1 MISNYLTIAVR
12 NLLKK
17 KLYSFINISGL
28 ALGVAVCLV
37 ILRYVD
43 FELSYDSFHV
53 KANDIYR
60 TTTASYRNGEFRNHG
75 ITSGYAQG
83 PAILLEIPE
92 VKSYVRTHP
101 MYGGAVLSYQRPN
114 GDPTTFNEES
124 IQWVDSTFFDV
135 FTYQA
140 IEGNLKTA
148 LQKPNSI
155 VLTKKSAER
164 YFQKGEDPLGK
175 LFQVSGGWSD
185 GAYEVT
191 AVIENA
197 PENAHF
203 NFDFI
208 LPIHNLLRSGQYTE
222 DSGWGWSNFVTYI
235 ELHPNASK
243 TSAEGKLPA
252 LVDKYRGKDLAESN
266 SSIKISL
273 QPVREIHLTPGL
285 NNESSPTISPYTIYF
300 FVLIAVFILAIAWI
314 NYINLSTARA
324 MERAREV
331 GIKKAIGALKSQLI
345 SQFIFESVLVN
356 LLGVIIAVLI
366 ALALLPVLGQIVG
379 KELVFN
385 FADVRFWLIIV
396 GLFVTGSLISGAY
409 PAFVLSSFNTT
420 EILKG
425 KGEKVVKGFSL
436 RKALVVFQF
445 AASLILIAGTF
456 AIYRQMVFMRN
467 QDKGFTMER
476 MLVVNGPRI
485 MDRKTSRERLISM
498 KNELKKIP
506 GISAVATSAAIPG
519 GGHNWGTGIRK
530 DGTEREASKNG
541 AIVWVDPDFIKTY
554 GMELVSGRVFNP
566 EIKSDMESVVVNEAA
581 VETFGLGNIDTALNE
596 RLILGGGDTVA
607 IVGVLK
613 NYNWSSLKQEHT
625 PMMFKA
631 DTISDHRYSIL
642 LQPGNM
648 NETISK
654 IETIY
659 RDFFPGNPF
668 DYYFLEDFFNNQY
681 KADQQFARIFGAFAI
696 LAIFIA
702 CMGLWGLASFTTN
715 QKLREI
721 GIRKVLGASAQ
732 SITTLLSWQF
742 LKLVLI
748 SGVVAL
754 PLAYYGISSWLGNF
768 ANRIGMSWDLFI
780 VPIVILS
787 LIALCT
793 VSIQILRGAHIN
805 PARILRSE

>member
-1 MISNYLTIAVR
+1 MLSNYLTIAVR

-43 FELSYDSFHV
+43 FELSYDTFNV
-53 KANDIYR
+53 KAKDIYR
-60 TTTASYRNGEFRNHG
+60 TTTASYRNGELRNNSVL
-75 ITSGYAQG
+75 SGYAQG
-83 PAILLEIPE
+83 PALLLEIPE
-92 VKSYVRTHP
+92 IKSYVRTHP
-101 MYGGAVLSYQRPN
+101 MYGGAVLSYQRPT
-114 GDPTTFNEES
+114 GDPTTFNEEN

-135 FTYQA
+135 FTYKS
-140 IEGNLKTA
+140 IEGDLKTA

-175 LFQVSGGWSD
+175 LIQISGGWSD
-185 GAYEVT
+185 GSYEVT
-191 AVIENA
+191 AILENA

-203 NFDFI
+203 NFQFL
-208 LPIHNLLRSGQYTE
+208 LPLHNLLRGDQYTQ
-222 DSGWGWSNFVTYI
+222 DDGWGWNNFITYV
-235 ELHPNASK
+235 ELHPHATQAS
-243 TSAEGKLPA
+243 AQGKLPA
-252 LVDKYRGKDLAESN
+252 LVEKYRGKDLAESN
-266 SSIKISL
+266 SSIVIAL
-273 QPVREIHLTPGL
+273 QPVLDIHL
-285 NNESSPTISPYTIYF
+285 TISPYTIYF
-300 FVLIAVFILAIAWI
+300 FLLIAIFILAIAWI

-345 SQFIFESVLVN
+345 FQFVFESVLVN
-356 LLGVIIAVLI
+356 LVGVVIAVLI
-366 ALALLPVLGQIVG
+366 AIGLLPVLGQIVG
-379 KELVFN
+379 KELMFN
-385 FADVRFWLIIV
+385 FADVRFWIILV
-396 GLFVTGSLISGAY
+396 TLFVTGSLISGAY

-425 KGEKVVKGFSL
+425 KGEKLVKGFSL

-456 AIYRQMVFMRN
+456 AIYRQMIFMRD

-485 MDRKTSRERLISM
+485 LDRKASSERLTSM
-498 KNELKKIP
+498 KNELKKLP
-506 GISAVATSAAIPG
+506 GISGVTTSGAIPG
-519 GGHNWGTGIRK
+519 GGYNWGTGIRK
-530 DGTEREASKNG
+530 DGTTQDASKSG
-541 AIVWVDPDFIKTY
+541 SIVWIDPDFIKTY
-554 GMELVSGRVFNP
+554 GMDLVSGRVFNP
-566 EIKSDMESVVVNEAA
+566 EIRSDMESVIINESAI
-581 VETFGLGNIDTALNE
+581 ETFGLGNAETALNE
-596 RLILGGGDTVA
+596 KLIFGGDTVS
-607 IVGVLK
+607 ILGVLK
-613 NYNWSSLKQEHT
+613 NYNWNSLKQEHT
-625 PMMFKA
+625 PFLFKA
-631 DTISDHRYSIL
+631 DTISRHSYSIL
-642 LQPGNM
+642 LQAGNM

-654 IETIY
+654 IGTLYKE
-659 RDFFPGNPF
+659 FFPGNPF

-681 KADQQFARIFGAFAI
+681 KADQQFARIFGMFAI

-702 CMGLWGLASFTTN
+702 CMGLWGLASFTTS

-721 GIRKVLGASAQ
+721 GIRKVLGASVQ
-732 SITTLLSWQF
+732 SIMSLLSWQF

-748 SGVVAL
+748 SGVIAL
-754 PLAYYGISSWLGNF
+754 PLTYYGIDSWLGNF
-768 ANRIGMSWDLFI
+768 ANHIGMSWDLFI
-780 VPIVILS
+780 VPVAILC
-787 LIALCT
+787 LLALGT

>member
-1 MISNYLTIAVR
+1 MLSNYFTIAVR

-17 KLYSFINISGL
+17 KLYTFINISGL

-43 FELSYDSFHV
+43 FELSYDSFNV
-53 KANDIYR
+53 KAKQIYR
-60 TTTASYRNGEFRNHG
+60 TTTASYRNGELRNNSML
-75 ITSGYAQG
+75 SGYAQG
-83 PAILLEIPE
+83 PAIVSDIPE
-92 VKSYVRTHP
+92 VKTYVRTHP
-101 MYGGAVLSYQRPN
+101 MYGGAVLSYPRQD
-114 GDPTTFNEES
+114 GEPTTFHEES

-135 FTYQA
+135 FTYNSIQ
-140 IEGNLKTA
+140 GDLKTA

-155 VLTKKSAER
+155 VLTRKSAER
-164 YFQKGEDPLGK
+164 YFQRGEDPLGK
-175 LFQVSGGWSD
+175 LIQISGGWSD

-191 AVIENA
+191 AVLENT
-197 PENAHF
+197 PENSHF
-203 NFDFI
+203 NFQFI
-208 LPIHNLLRSGQYTE
+208 LPLHNLLRGQQYTQ
-222 DSGWGWSNFVTYI
+222 DNGWGWNNFVTYV
-235 ELHPNASK
+235 ELYPNA
-243 TSAEGKLPA
+243 TQMAAQGKLPA

-266 SSIKISL
+266 SSMVISL
-273 QPVREIHLTPGL
+273 QPVLDIHLTPGL
-285 NNESSPTISPYTIYF
+285 AHESSPTISPNTIYF

-331 GIKKAIGALKSQLI
+331 GIKKAIGVLKGQLM
-345 SQFIFESVLVN
+345 SQFIFESVVVN
-356 LLGVIIAVLI
+356 LVGVVIAVLL
-366 ALALLPVLGQIVG
+366 AMALLPVLGQIVG
-379 KELVFN
+379 KQLLFN
-385 FADVRFWLIIV
+385 FADVRFWMILVALFLI
-396 GLFVTGSLISGAY
+396 GSVISGAY
-409 PAFVLSSFNTT
+409 PAFVLSSFKTT
-420 EILKG
+420 DILKG
-425 KGEKVVKGFSL
+425 KGEKLVKGFSL

-445 AASLILIAGTF
+445 AASLVLIAGTF
-456 AIYRQMVFMRN
+456 AIYRQMIFMRD
-467 QDKGFTMER
+467 QDKGFSMER
-476 MLVVNGPRI
+476 MLVVNGPRVL
-485 MDRKTSRERLISM
+485 DQKTARERLISM
-498 KNELKKIP
+498 KNELKNIP
-506 GISAVATSAAIPG
+506 GVSAVATSAAIPG

-530 DGTEREASKNG
+530 EGTTLDASKSG
-541 AIVWVDPDFIKTY
+541 SIVWVDPDFIKTY
-554 GMELVSGRVFNP
+554 GMDLISGRVFNP
-566 EIKSDMESVVVNEAA
+566 EIRSDMESVIINETAI
-581 VETFGLGNIDTALNE
+581 ETFGLGDTETALNE

-625 PMMFKA
+625 PMLFKA
-631 DTISDHRYSIL
+631 DTISARNYSIL

-648 NETISK
+648 NERIAQ

-659 RDFFPGNPF
+659 KDIFPGNPF
-668 DYYFLEDFFNNQY
+668 DFYFLEDFFNNQY
-681 KADQQFARIFGAFAI
+681 KADQQFARIFTAFAI

-702 CMGLWGLASFTTN
+702 CMGLWGLASFTTS

-748 SGVVAL
+748 SGVIAI
-754 PLAYYGISSWLGNF
+754 PLTYYGIDSWLGNF

-780 VPIVILS
+780 VPVVVLCLLALS
-787 LIALCT
+787 T

>member
-1 MISNYLTIAVR
+1 MLSNYLTIAVR

-43 FELSYDSFHV
+43 FELSYDTFNV
-53 KANDIYR
+53 KAKDIYR
-60 TTTASYRNGEFRNHG
+60 TTTASYRNGELRNNSVL
-75 ITSGYAQG
+75 SGYAQG
-83 PAILLEIPE
+83 PALLLEIPE
-92 VKSYVRTHP
+92 IKSYVRTHP
-101 MYGGAVLSYQRPN
+101 MYGGAVLSYQRPT
-114 GDPTTFNEES
+114 GDPTTFNEEN

-135 FTYQA
+135 FTYKS
-140 IEGNLKTA
+140 IEGDLKTA

-175 LFQVSGGWSD
+175 LIQISGGWSD
-185 GAYEVT
+185 GSYEVT
-191 AVIENA
+191 AILENA

-203 NFDFI
+203 NFQFL
-208 LPIHNLLRSGQYTE
+208 LPLHNLLRGDQYTQ
-222 DSGWGWSNFVTYI
+222 DDGWGWNNFITYV
-235 ELHPNASK
+235 ELHPHATQAS
-243 TSAEGKLPA
+243 AQGKLPA
-252 LVDKYRGKDLAESN
+252 LVEKYRGKDLAESN
-266 SSIKISL
+266 SSIVIAL
-273 QPVREIHLTPGL
+273 QPVLDIHLTPGIDH
-285 NNESSPTISPYTIYF
+285 ESSPTISPYTIYF
-300 FVLIAVFILAIAWI
+300 FLLIAIFILAIAWI

-345 SQFIFESVLVN
+345 FQFVFESVLVN
-356 LLGVIIAVLI
+356 LVGVVIAVLI
-366 ALALLPVLGQIVG
+366 AIGLLPVLGQIVG
-379 KELVFN
+379 KELMFN
-385 FADVRFWLIIV
+385 FADVRFWIILV
-396 GLFVTGSLISGAY
+396 TLFVTGSLISGAY

-425 KGEKVVKGFSL
+425 KGEKLVKGFSL

-456 AIYRQMVFMRN
+456 AIYRQMIFMRD

-485 MDRKTSRERLISM
+485 LDRKASSERLTSM
-498 KNELKKIP
+498 KNELKKLP
-506 GISAVATSAAIPG
+506 GISGVTTSGAIPG
-519 GGHNWGTGIRK
+519 GGYNWGTGIRK
-530 DGTEREASKNG
+530 DGTTQDASKSG
-541 AIVWVDPDFIKTY
+541 SIVWIDPDFIKTY
-554 GMELVSGRVFNP
+554 GMDLVSGRVFNP
-566 EIKSDMESVVVNEAA
+566 EIRSDMESVIINESAI
-581 VETFGLGNIDTALNE
+581 ETFGLGNAETALNE
-596 RLILGGGDTVA
+596 KLIFGGDTVS
-607 IVGVLK
+607 ILGVLK
-613 NYNWSSLKQEHT
+613 NYNWNSLKQEHT
-625 PMMFKA
+625 PFLFKA
-631 DTISDHRYSIL
+631 DTISRHSYSIL
-642 LQPGNM
+642 LQAGNM

-654 IETIY
+654 IGTLYKE
-659 RDFFPGNPF
+659 FFPGNPF

-681 KADQQFARIFGAFAI
+681 KADQQFARIFGMFAI

-702 CMGLWGLASFTTN
+702 CMGLWGLASFTTS

-721 GIRKVLGASAQ
+721 GIRKVLGASVQ
-732 SITTLLSWQF
+732 SIMSLLSWQF

-748 SGVVAL
+748 SGVIAL
-754 PLAYYGISSWLGNF
+754 PLTYYGIDSWLGNF
-768 ANRIGMSWDLFI
+768 ANHIGMSWDLFI
-780 VPIVILS
+780 VPVAILC
-787 LIALCT
+787 LLALGT

>member
-1 MISNYLTIAVR
+1 MLSNYFTIAVR

-17 KLYSFINISGL
+17 KLYTFINISGL

-43 FELSYDSFHV
+43 FELSYDSFNV
-53 KANDIYR
+53 KAKQIYR
-60 TTTASYRNGEFRNHG
+60 TTTASYRNGELRNNSML
-75 ITSGYAQG
+75 SGYAQG
-83 PAILLEIPE
+83 PAIVSDIPE
-92 VKSYVRTHP
+92 VKTYVRTHP
-101 MYGGAVLSYQRPN
+101 MYGGAVLSYPRQS
-114 GDPTTFNEES
+114 GEPTTFHEES

-135 FTYQA
+135 FTYNSIQ
-140 IEGNLKTA
+140 GDLKTA

-155 VLTKKSAER
+155 VLTRKSAER
-164 YFQKGEDPLGK
+164 YFQRGEDPLGK
-175 LFQVSGGWSD
+175 LIQISGGWSD

-191 AVIENA
+191 AVLENT
-197 PENAHF
+197 PENSHF
-203 NFDFI
+203 NFQFI
-208 LPIHNLLRSGQYTE
+208 LPLHNLLRGQQYTQ
-222 DSGWGWSNFVTYI
+222 DNGWGWNNFVTYV
-235 ELHPNASK
+235 ELYPNA
-243 TSAEGKLPA
+243 TQMAAQGKLPA

-266 SSIKISL
+266 SSMVISL
-273 QPVREIHLTPGL
+273 QPVLDIHLTPGL
-285 NNESSPTISPYTIYF
+285 AHESSPTISPNTIYF

-331 GIKKAIGALKSQLI
+331 GIKKAIGVLKGQLM
-345 SQFIFESVLVN
+345 SQFIFESVVVN
-356 LLGVIIAVLI
+356 LVGVVIAVLL
-366 ALALLPVLGQIVG
+366 AMALLPVLGQIVG
-379 KELVFN
+379 KQLLFN
-385 FADVRFWLIIV
+385 FADVRFWMILVALFLI
-396 GLFVTGSLISGAY
+396 GSVISGAY
-409 PAFVLSSFNTT
+409 PAFVLSSFKTT
-420 EILKG
+420 DILKG
-425 KGEKVVKGFSL
+425 KGEKLVKGFSL

-445 AASLILIAGTF
+445 AASLVLIAGTF
-456 AIYRQMVFMRN
+456 AIYRQMIFMRD
-467 QDKGFTMER
+467 QDKGFSMER
-476 MLVVNGPRI
+476 MLVVNGPRVL
-485 MDRKTSRERLISM
+485 DQKTARERLISM
-498 KNELKKIP
+498 KNELKNIP
-506 GISAVATSAAIPG
+506 GVSAVATSAAIPG

-530 DGTEREASKNG
+530 EGTTLDASKSG
-541 AIVWVDPDFIKTY
+541 SIVWVDPDFIKTY
-554 GMELVSGRVFNP
+554 GMDLISGRVFNP
-566 EIKSDMESVVVNEAA
+566 EIRSDMESVIINETAI
-581 VETFGLGNIDTALNE
+581 ETFGLGDTETALNE

-625 PMMFKA
+625 PMLFKA
-631 DTISDHRYSIL
+631 DTISARNYSIL

-648 NETISK
+648 NERIAQ

-659 RDFFPGNPF
+659 KDIFPGNPF
-668 DYYFLEDFFNNQY
+668 DFYFLEDFFNNQY
-681 KADQQFARIFGAFAI
+681 KADQQFARIFTAFAI

-702 CMGLWGLASFTTN
+702 CMGLWGLASFTTS

-748 SGVVAL
+748 SGVIAI
-754 PLAYYGISSWLGNF
+754 PLTYYGIDSWLGNF

-780 VPIVILS
+780 VPVVVLCLLALS
-787 LIALCT
+787 T